1 MQRAL
6 VASGVAGIADNGE
19 DGLVRA
25 LGGGGQEVAALR
37 ASTAGVVAAHDV
49 VDVAGVDVAPW
60 IPLVIIGYIGE
71 GGLRDVVAG
80 EGVFRTLQDRV
91 LLVVQE
97 VADDLP
103 VGLPE
108 IVRVDKDVEGRF
120 ARRPVGVGSSININ
134 IHAMG

>member
-19 DGLVRA
+19 DGLASA
-25 LGGGGQEVAALR
+25 LRVDGHEVADLR

-120 ARRPVGVGSSININ
+120 ARRPKGVGSSININ
-134 IHAMG
+134 

>member
-19 DGLVRA
+19 DGLVSA
-25 LGGGGQEVAALR
+25 LRVDGHEVADLR
-37 ASTAGVVAAHDV
+37 VSTAGVVAAHDV

-80 EGVFRTLQDRV
+80 EGVFRTLQDGV

-120 ARRPVGVGSSININ
+120 ARRPVPFWASYRTRYR
-134 IHAMG
+134 